1 VTVIATEIQQLQVL
15 TDFAI
20 ALWRLIWRQI
30 LVTGLVV
37 MN

>member
-1 VTVIATEIQQLQVL
+1 VTVIATKIQQLQVL

-20 ALWRLIWRQI
+20 ALWWLIWRQI